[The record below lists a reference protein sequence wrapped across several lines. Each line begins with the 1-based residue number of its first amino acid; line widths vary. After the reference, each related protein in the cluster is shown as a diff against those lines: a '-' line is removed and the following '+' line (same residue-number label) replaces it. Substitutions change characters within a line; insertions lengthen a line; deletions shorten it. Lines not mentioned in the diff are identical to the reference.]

1 MKSVLDE
8 WQDFMAP
15 GPAGQ
20 PHRDVILLSWS
31 RSRLAGL
38 DPDVGELPLRRIRGS
53 ELRAVLRESAAL
65 IAAAQ
70 PHLTALS
77 EGTAVPHVAYITN
90 RDGIVIL
97 TAGPDEG
104 MRKRFGLIPGFDW
117 SEKTMG
123 TNGAG
128 TALAV
133 GRPVA
138 VIGGDHFL
146 EPLKGFIC
154 TAAPIRDGSGRVMGA
169 IDISTA
175 IDGGRPELL
184 VRAVA
189 AADAI
194 QEEFTRSVRR
204 VNA

>member
-1 MKSVLDE
+1 MKDVLDE
-8 WQDFMAP
+8 WQKFVAP

-20 PHRDVILLSWS
+20 PHHDLILLSWS

-38 DPDVGELPLRRIRGS
+38 DPAVGQLPLRRIRES
-53 ELRAVLRESAAL
+53 DLRAILRESRAL
-65 IAAAQ
+65 MAAAE
-70 PHLTALS
+70 PHLALLS
-77 EGTAVPHVAYITN
+77 GGTPVPHVAYVTN

-154 TAAPIRDGSGRVMGA
+154 TAAPIRDGSGKVVGA

-175 IDGGRPELL
+175 VEDGRPELL
-184 VRAVA
+184 VRAMA

-194 QEEFTRSVRR
+194 QEELTEGARR
-204 VNA
+204 LNA